1 MTAAVALTFD
11 DLFVDNWL
19 AARPI
24 FDAYGARVTFCVC
37 KLHKATEAQVAGLR
51 TLQADGHEIAYHT
64 RTHPRLIEYLEK
76 HGLDRWLED
85 EIDRG
90 IAEHRAMG
98 FPARSFASP
107 FHRSTPKS
115 RAATAERFAVTR
127 SLGPASARK
136 RNLRNRIYGD
146 LGPDKTVDCIGFCDF
161 ALPAFRGWDWQMALL
176 DIIAEEGGTGVFCG
190 HDIRSKPGRSKFC
203 STPEDMHRFLA
214 AVTERGLGF
223 KTLSE
228 VGA

>member
-1 MTAAVALTFD
+1 MPPSVALTFD

-19 AARPI
+19 AARPL
-24 FDAYGARVTFCVC
+24 FDEFGARVTFCVC
-37 KLHKATEAQVAGLR
+37 CLHEATDDQIAGLR

-64 RTHPRLIEYLEK
+64 RTHPRLIPYMERFGLEQ
-76 HGLDRWLED
+76 WLAE

-90 IAEHRAMG
+90 VAEHRALG

-115 RAATAERFAVTR
+115 REATAGRFAVTR
-127 SLGPASARK
+127 ALGPRSARK
-136 RNLRNRIYGD
+136 RNLRGRVYGP

-161 ALPAFRGWDWQMALL
+161 RAPAFRGWKWQMGLL
-176 DIIAEEGGTGVFCG
+176 DLIAEEGGTGVFAG
-190 HDIRSKPGRSKFC
+190 HDIRAEMGNSKFY
-203 STPEDMHRFLA
+203 STPDDLRRFLT
-214 AVTERGLGF
+214 AVKERGLGF
-223 KTLSE
+223 RTLAE